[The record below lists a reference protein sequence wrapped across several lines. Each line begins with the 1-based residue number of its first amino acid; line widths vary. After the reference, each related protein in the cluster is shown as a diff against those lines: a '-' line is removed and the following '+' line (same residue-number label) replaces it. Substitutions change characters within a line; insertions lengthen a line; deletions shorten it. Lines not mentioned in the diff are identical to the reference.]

1 MNSNVSHSALCQ
13 MFSKSK
19 LEPELYQLVES
30 VELYR
35 ALELVSTIACIQNNL
50 LEKVEK
56 YALFSFAPPSWMIR
70 QLATPLILILVK
82 TF

>member
-1 MNSNVSHSALCQ
+1 MSHSALCQ

-35 ALELVSTIACIQNNL
+35 ALELVISTIACIQNSL
-50 LEKVEK
+50 LQKVEK

-82 TF
+82 TL

>member
-1 MNSNVSHSALCQ
+1 MSHSALCQ

-35 ALELVSTIACIQNNL
+35 ALELVISTIACIQNSL
-50 LEKVEK
+50 LQKVEK

>member
-19 LEPELYQLVES
+19 LELQLYQLVES

-35 ALELVSTIACIQNNL
+35 ALELVSTIACIQKSL

-56 YALFSFAPPSWMIR
+56 SALSSFARPYLIIR
-70 QLATPLILILVK
+70 LLATPMITDSGLN
-82 TF
+82 F